1 MESLTECPICGGKPN
16 ACNCISWESKKH
28 SPQVPFFSSL
38 PLPAIIA
45 AQNNFNDGDKCK
57 HETLHSEVL
66 KTAIKDLLRLPSVQ
80 KYGIVLHFLP
90 STSGIMGFD
99 VSDID
104 PKDAEFLPSAAYV
117 ELSSDVGIDSGQLAI
132 LLNNVIISLRDDEEG
147 TPPLALT

>member
-16 ACNCISWESKKH
+16 VCNCISWEPEKR
-28 SPQVPFFSSL
+28 SPLVPFFSSL
-38 PLPAIIA
+38 PFPAVVE
-45 AQNNFNDGDKCK
+45 AQKK
-57 HETLHSEVL
+57 QETLHSEVL